1 MPETGLRSNKGHKD
15 APSDKREK
23 SFRFHRYTRFKF
35 RPTDFPIPTR
45 YTPATTSGFP
55 CAATNRTCRSTDRY
69 PEPAFILLAHALSL
83 DSACSIFCFLLFFVL
98 MTFFYSP
105 GRTPTLSSA
114 CIQSLRTT
122 VRKARF
128 WAGKYRSEAR
138 TIFPSKFTTIL
149 LQQKSTTET
158 ETCRRTSLSLLY

>member
-45 YTPATTSGFP
+45 CAPATTSGFP

-69 PEPAFILLAHALSL
+69 PEPAFILLARALSL

-114 CIQSLRTT
+114 CIQSLHGRPFEKQDFG
-122 VRKARF
+122 RENRPRF
-128 WAGKYRSEAR
+128 AAVFSRPNSPRSCYN
-138 TIFPSKFTTIL
+138 K
-149 LQQKSTTET
+149 KV
-158 ETCRRTSLSLLY
+158 